1 MSKGPSGNLVAELR
15 LRAVGIT
22 PTIESCN
29 AYRQGKSDVLSTYEL
44 ERRQAHEAINQSTG
58 KEQE

>member
-1 MSKGPSGNLVAELR
+1 